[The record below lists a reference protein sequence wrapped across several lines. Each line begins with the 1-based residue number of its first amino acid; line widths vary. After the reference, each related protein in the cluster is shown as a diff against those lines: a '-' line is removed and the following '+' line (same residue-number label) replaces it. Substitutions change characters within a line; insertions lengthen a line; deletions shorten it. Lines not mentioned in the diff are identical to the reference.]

1 MIREEFAQF
10 LKKLKT
16 ANDNGQDID
25 AIVKE
30 NEHRNVYFYNDGCIK
45 KILAS
50 EKNLTLTTDLINA
63 ALNLVGSDRIENPQL
78 VNPYVPGELGYRS
91 VEPDLLLTN
100 DRGTGV
106 PRDRISIDV
115 QHENND
121 SLYSDRLVLYVA
133 RLTGSMEKQGDF
145 TPLENLHVVSF
156 QFFDAF
162 KGSPNYLHTVQLRNQ
177 EQRVYFERQTV
188 TLVEVNKFLKHA
200 EQFAGDR
207 SRIAQWLRAI
217 DTLNRE
223 ADFSEFAGD
232 PVFRVLQNEVKLCNF
247 SAGYMLSNIMKDIDK
262 SYWEYGAARKKAK
275 EVAKNLLLD
284 GDSVE
289 KSVPQYGASPVNR
302 PRTQEG
308 NRIAGHIVQAKTF
321 LSSPFIEWAF
331 FSFPPIQCHP
341 GPSRCHPRPFGL
353 AQGRLR
359 RGPCTSFQRM
369 FAYANMTKAFFVIPD
384 LVGRFLTLPSPTS
397 FNSHFLRIGPIKRRV
412 LPLLYAPE
420 I

>member
-10 LKKLKT
+10 LKDLKT
-16 ANDNGQDID
+16 ANDNRQNID

-50 EKNLTLTTDLINA
+50 EKNLMLTTDLINA

-78 VNPYVPGELGYRS
+78 VNPFVPGELGYRS

-100 DRGTGV
+100 DRGNGI
-106 PRDRISIDV
+106 PRDRISIEV
-115 QHENND
+115 QHEDND

-133 RLTGSMEKQGDF
+133 RLTGNMERQGRF

-200 EQFAGDR
+200 KQFTGDH

-223 ADFSEFAGD
+223 ADFSEFATD
-232 PVFRVLQNEVKLCNF
+232 SVFRVLQNEVKLCNF
-247 SAGYMLSNIMKDIDK
+247 SSRYMLSNMMKDIDK

-275 EVAKNLLLD
+275 EVARNLLLD

-289 KSVPQYGASPVNR
+289 KVARNTGLPQSTILELQKEIN
-302 PRTQEG
+302 T
-308 NRIAGHIVQAKTF
+308 
-321 LSSPFIEWAF
+321 
-331 FSFPPIQCHP
+331 
-341 GPSRCHPRPFGL
+341 PS
-353 AQGRLR
+353 
-359 RGPCTSFQRM
+359 T
-369 FAYANMTKAFFVIPD
+369 
-384 LVGRFLTLPSPTS
+384 
-397 FNSHFLRIGPIKRRV
+397 
-412 LPLLYAPE
+412 
-420 I
+420 